1 MGIEKTTEYN
11 PILEAFENYKQS
23 ETYRL
28 RRIYIK
34 ELEYQKYKL
43 FKNEYDNIEDNKV
56 IQKKP
61 AKEVFCLPMP
71 SSNEILKNRKIDL
84 RTYGSIMLQSN
95 WGGNY
100 RNKNNRFIYKEKL
113 DSKLKEISQEI
124 KISESKLKKDII
136 KLRKCNVDGDIK
148 LIELTKDNKGN
159 PVYILNYGIK
169 CDVTEVLKQY
179 VTINNVA
186 LKILK
191 NFTNDNMIR
200 IYLILLYRLRNGE
213 TCLTQEEI
221 CDKMGFSYKSR
232 KVISDCL
239 NSLEK
244 LGFIDIRQGYK
255 EIVATKKDGL
265 NYAQMIPKFYYKLS
279 DRYLE
284 STKKI
289 VT

>member
-28 RRIYIK
+28 RRIHIK
-34 ELEYQKYKL
+34 ELEYQRYML
-43 FKNEYDNIEDNKV
+43 FKNDYIKEDTA
-56 IQKKP
+56 ISGKP
-61 AKEVFCLPMP
+61 VKEVFCLPMP
-71 SSNEILKNRKIDL
+71 SSNEILRNRQIDL
-84 RTYGSIMLQSN
+84 RTYGSIMLESN

-100 RNKNNRFIYKEKL
+100 KNKNNKFIYKEKL
-113 DSKLKEISQEI
+113 DSRLKEIAQEI
-124 KISESKLKKDII
+124 GISESKLKKDII

-148 LIELTKDNKGN
+148 LIELTKDNKDN
-159 PVYILNYGIK
+159 PVYILNYGVK

-179 VTINNVA
+179 VTISNVA

-191 NFTNDNMIR
+191 KSNNDNIIR
-200 IYLILLYRLRNGE
+200 IYLILLYKLRNGD

-221 CDKMGFSYKSR
+221 CDNMGFSYKSR

-244 LGFIDIRQGYK
+244 LGFIDIRQDYK
-255 EIVATKKDGL
+255 EIVATRKDGL

>member
-1 MGIEKTTEYN
+1 MKLIGLDEFISKN
-11 PILEAFENYKQS
+11 LN
-23 ETYRL
+23 
-28 RRIYIK
+28 IK
-34 ELEYQKYKL
+34 ELEYQRYML
-43 FKNEYDNIEDNKV
+43 FKNDYIKDDTV
-56 IQKKP
+56 ISRNP

-148 LIELTKDNKGN
+148 LIELTKDNKDN

-284 STKKI
+284 RTKKI